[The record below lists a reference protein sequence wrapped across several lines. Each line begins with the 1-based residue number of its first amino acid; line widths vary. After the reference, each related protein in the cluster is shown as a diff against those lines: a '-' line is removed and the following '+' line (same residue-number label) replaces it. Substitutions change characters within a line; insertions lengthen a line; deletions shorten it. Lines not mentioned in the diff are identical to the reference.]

1 MFTLFRRFA
10 VKPQG
15 AAVIEVTMIVS
26 LIAVAAI
33 ASLRSVS
40 TKVSSVMASAGGL
53 LN

>member
-1 MFTLFRRFA
+1 MMMLFRRF
-10 VKPQG
+10 VGRTQG
-15 AAVIEVTMIVS
+15 AALLETTVIVS

-40 TKVSSVMASAGGL
+40 TKVTSVMASAGSL